1 MWSIRTKESNG
12 SAPTAASRPRV
23 TAFLL
28 RIHQWRD
35 LSEALIRKSP
45 HFPGRVSPTAGS
57 EVGRAGHLPP
67 ADPGESQKGEER
79 RAEQSRGITTLS
91 SAGSEHW
98 DNHRFIVT
106 VTVPWFPGQQ
116 QFQRPMPEVFHG
128 SIFLTL
134 LQETG
139 FPPLSPLYTW
149 VTKEKQ
155 TKRKLLFFPI
165 FSYISYILLSY
176 FLGFNWA

>member
-45 HFPGRVSPTAGS
+45 HFPRQVSPTAGS
-57 EVGRAGHLPP
+57 EAGRAGHLPP

-79 RAEQSRGITTLS
+79 RAEQSRGMTTLS
-91 SAGSEHW
+91 SAGSQIYCHCDCPLVSWAAAVLETYAWSFPWLHPF
-98 DNHRFIVT
+98 NTSSGNRFPTFIPFVHIGDQGET
-106 VTVPWFPGQQ
+106 DQKKF
-116 QFQRPMPEVFHG
+116 VF
-128 SIFLTL
+128 
-134 LQETG
+134 
-139 FPPLSPLYTW
+139 LSYSS
-149 VTKEKQ
+149 
-155 TKRKLLFFPI
+155 F
-165 FSYISYILLSY
+165 LSY